1 MSDITW
7 TNEQRRLSELIPWER
22 NPRKIEDIEAQRL
35 GKSLSD
41 FGQVQTIAIGP
52 DNSIYDGHQRQLVWS
67 ALDKF
72 GPDYVVDVRMSS
84 RLLIEKER
92 EKLVI
97 YLHKGTVADWDWEQL
112 DTFELSDL
120 QDWGFKNYELGIVDD
135 PDDPNELWEGMP
147 EFEQE
152 DLTAYQTI
160 KVHFASEGDR
170 EAFAELVGQKIT
182 EKTPSIWYPA
192 AEIAHFAD
200 KRWIT
205 DES

>member
-120 QDWGFKNYELGIVDD
+120 QDWGFKNYELGIVGD

-152 DLTAYQTI
+152 DAIHRTI
-160 KVHFASEGDR
+160 KVHFANDVDVED
-170 EAFAELVGQKIT
+170 FARLVGQN
-182 EKTPSIWYPA
+182 
-192 AEIAHFAD
+192 
-200 KRWIT
+200 IT
-205 DES
+205 DKTRFIWHPEQKLMDLKSMAVVDES

>member
-152 DLTAYQTI
+152 DAIHRTI
-160 KVHFASEGDR
+160 KVHFANDVDVED
-170 EAFAELVGQKIT
+170 FARLVGQN
-182 EKTPSIWYPA
+182 
-192 AEIAHFAD
+192 
-200 KRWIT
+200 IT
-205 DES
+205 DKTRFIWHPEQKLMDLKSIAVVDES

>member
-152 DLTAYQTI
+152 DAIHRTI
-160 KVHFASEGDR
+160 KVHFANDVDVED
-170 EAFAELVGQKIT
+170 FARLVGQN
-182 EKTPSIWYPA
+182 
-192 AEIAHFAD
+192 
-200 KRWIT
+200 IT
-205 DES
+205 DKTRFIWHPEQKLMDLKSMAVVDES